1 MEEETKEI
9 DKTRYIGRLNEIKF
23 VNTIFTDDVQI
34 LKLARQSGETYNEQ
48 NNINDWM
55 YNFQLFFNVNQFA
68 KL

>member
-34 LKLARQSGETYNEQ
+34 LKLAR
-48 NNINDWM
+48 
-55 YNFQLFFNVNQFA
+55 
-68 KL
+68 